1 MTNLTIST
9 GVYPKKLK
17 IAKIIPI
24 FKPDNNTDVNNYR
37 PISLP
42 TNLNRT
48 FEKQIFNRMAS
59 SIEKKNLL
67 SPSLYGFHKAH
78 STHYAVLDIVNTIQT
93 NMDEH

>member
-1 MTNLTIST
+1 MTNLSVST

-24 FKPDNNTDVNNYR
+24 FKPDKNTDANKFFCQL
-37 PISLP
+37 ISIECLR
-42 TNLNRT
+42 NR
-48 FEKQIFNRMAS
+48 S
-59 SIEKKNLL
+59 SIEWHLLLRKKSLL

-78 STHYAVLDIVNTIQT
+78 STHHAVLDIVNTIQT